1 MKLKLKDPKYSVL
14 LIGLILAAVATLLF
28 IVIPASPN
36 LTVSYVFCL
45 LGIALMLGSYLF
57 ADSRNVA
64 ASYAL
69 IWQAGRFLP
78 ISLVLSVAVL
88 VLERI
93 GIYTLPTIW
102 HVVLQILPLAFVAI
116 RLVQVIGGAA
126 YVDQVEEKVD
136 TKRNEWVAWTNQLNV
151 LAAAE
156 GDAQAKR
163 AIQKA
168 VEAMRY
174 ADPLGTEA
182 SRAVEDRIAETIER
196 IQVKDSAARSGL
208 CEELCGLVRERNAM
222 LKAGK

>member
-78 ISLVLSVAVL
+78 ISLVLSVTVL

-93 GIYTLPTIW
+93 GIFTLPVIW

-116 RLVQVIGGAA
+116 RLVQVSGGVA

-196 IQVKDSAARSGL
+196 IQVKDSAARREL
-208 CEELCGLVRERNAM
+208 CEQLVLLIGERNAVT
-222 LKAGK
+222 KSSK